1 MKHNKTLIAR
11 QLIRRCFF
19 KNLKICQLSSFSFP
33 CTFSPH
39 IFNATWTSQSMTEQ
53 TNRAACQPQCSKA
66 IQTTRKPH
74 SSCNF
79 ISQDGTS
86 VLTVFYCA
94 VQRHTLSTL
103 SFGTNLHAGALL
115 DGSFTGKLPVGIPCL
130 FLPTVTC
137 WCSHLG
143 LVPTPCAR
151 LVTDMLHDMFVI
163 EI

>member
-1 MKHNKTLIAR
+1 MFFLRTLKFVNWVHFHF
-11 QLIRRCFF
+11 LV
-19 KNLKICQLSSFSFP
+19 LFP
-33 CTFSPH
+33 HTFLMRLEHHSL
-39 IFNATWTSQSMTEQ
+39 WLTEQ
-53 TNRAACQPQCSKA
+53 TNGAACQPQCSKA

-163 EI
+163 EMLFFF